1 MGQLLDRAQ
10 AIAWSREAKASG
22 RRIVLTNGCFDLLH
36 VGHLRYLQQAKA
48 LGDLLIVGVNSDES
62 VRRLKGPSRPLNI
75 EADRAE
81 LLAGLACV
89 DAVTIFAEATA
100 DALLE
105 AIVPAIY
112 AKGGD
117 YTVETLPEAG
127 TLQRLGIKPAFV
139 TLVPDRSTTRLVQT
153 MQQTVQ

>member
-1 MGQLLDRAQ
+1 MGQVLDRAQ
-10 AIAWSREAKASG
+10 AIAWSRDAKASG

-36 VGHLRYLQQAKA
+36 VGHLRYLQQAKS
-48 LGDLLIVGVNSDES
+48 LGDRLIVGVNSDES

-127 TLQRLGIKPAFV
+127 TLQRLGIEPAFV
-139 TLVPDRSTTRLVQT
+139 MLVPDRSTTRLVQT
-153 MQQTVQ
+153 MQQTGQ